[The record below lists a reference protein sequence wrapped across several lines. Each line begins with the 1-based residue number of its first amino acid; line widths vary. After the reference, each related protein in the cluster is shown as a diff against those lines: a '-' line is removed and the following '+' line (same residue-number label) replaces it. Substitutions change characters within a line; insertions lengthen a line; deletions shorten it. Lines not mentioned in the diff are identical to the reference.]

1 MNTYQEKEQR
11 IRDLQAML
19 SCTSSPIGDWKVAKC
34 IEYQLSGLEPPYD
47 VNELHTQRQAVRDEI
62 NKIQEE
68 LETLSLEEEMV
79 D

>member
-19 SCTSSPIGDWKVAKC
+19 SCTTSPIGDWKISKC
-34 IEYQLSGLEPPYD
+34 MECQLLGLESPYD

-62 NKIQEE
+62 NAIQEE
-68 LETLSLEEEMV
+68 LATLKEEIE
-79 D
+79 